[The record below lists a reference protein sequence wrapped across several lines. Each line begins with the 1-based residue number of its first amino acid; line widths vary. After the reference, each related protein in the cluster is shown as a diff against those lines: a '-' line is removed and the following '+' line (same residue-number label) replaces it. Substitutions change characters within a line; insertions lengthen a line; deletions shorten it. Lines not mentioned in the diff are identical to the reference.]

1 MLQAVDKRGGG
12 MGMNRNLA
20 FFSVTITFVALAAF
34 VAGWGIYSLNN
45 AFFSLHQ
52 HEITTK
58 IETIKIAR
66 DVNYVSRLTRNIML
80 GSDFDEDMHELEE
93 TAETIAES
101 FNALTRAAHD
111 KNDQKLVEQAR
122 LDTMAFVD
130 NCIERMERIR
140 NVPANLRN
148 KAYNNYKKEATP
160 LAMKS
165 RASFRAIIQAADLRF
180 EMGKKQ
186 FPKTIHRTF
195 TLIFIAGAMIAV
207 FFQLSTKGYKERRMA
222 EAALRKA
229 HQELE
234 QRIAERTAELM
245 ATNSSLLEKID
256 ELKTTEG
263 ILRESRDDAVQAGKL
278 AVLGQM
284 SAGISHEINQP
295 LTAIHTFTDN
305 AISFLEKGRVPEAL
319 ENLGVISRMT
329 DRIGTIVAEIKSF
342 SRKSPAERQRISIIT
357 AINHASMLVEP
368 QRRQLDA
375 KIEVLPFMETLQV
388 WADPVRFEQVL
399 VNLIRNGLDAV
410 SDQPEKR
417 ITVAILMK
425 SPEVHIVIRDTGAG
439 IAEEIFSHLF
449 ESFVTT
455 KQAGQGLGL
464 GLAISHMIITELG
477 GRLTARN
484 PASGGA
490 EFTIALEEADNG

>member
-1 MLQAVDKRGGG
+1 
-12 MGMNRNLA
+12 MNRNLA
-20 FFSVTITFVALAAF
+20 FFSGVIITFVTLAAI
-34 VAGWGIYSLNN
+34 VAAWGIYSLNN
-45 AFFSLHQ
+45 AFISLHQ
-52 HEITTK
+52 HEVTTK

-80 GSDFDEDMHELEE
+80 GSNFEEDMQELEE
-93 TAETIAES
+93 TANSIASS
-101 FNALTRAAHD
+101 FDVLTRAAHD

-122 LDTMAFVD
+122 RDTMAFVN

-140 NVPANLRN
+140 DIPAGLRN
-148 KAYNNYKKEATP
+148 KAYKNYKKEATP

-165 RASFRAIIQAADLRF
+165 RASFMAIIQAADLRF
-180 EMGKKQ
+180 EMGNKQ

-195 TLIFIAGAMIAV
+195 TLIFIAGAMIAL
-207 FFQLSTKGYKERRMA
+207 FFQLSTKGYKERRLA
-222 EAALRKA
+222 EAALRRA

-234 QRIAERTAELM
+234 LRIAERTAELL

-263 ILRESRDDAVQAGKL
+263 ILRESRDNAVQAGKL

-295 LTAIHTFTDN
+295 LTAIHTYTDN

-329 DRIGTIVAEIKSF
+329 ERIGTIVAEIKSF
-342 SRKSPAERQRISIIT
+342 SRKSPAEKQRISIIT

-368 QRRQLDA
+368 QRRQLNAILD
-375 KIEVLPFMETLQV
+375 LQPFQETLQV
-388 WADPVRFEQVL
+388 WADPVRLEQVL

-410 SDQPEKR
+410 TDQPEKR
-417 ITVAILMK
+417 VTVSILQQN
-425 SPEVHIVIRDTGAG
+425 SEVQIIIRDTGQG
-439 IAEEIFSHLF
+439 IADEIFPHLF

-455 KQAGQGLGL
+455 KPIGLGVGL
-464 GLAISHMIITELG
+464 GLAISHMIITDLG

-484 PASGGA
+484 PDTGGA
-490 EFTIALEEADNG
+490 EFTITLEEVDSGQS